1 MDRRDILEKI
11 FDEMESLKRS
21 LSRPRLKCFEM
32 EPLTLL
38 QWKVLLVIV
47 RLKKATTTE
56 ISSKIGIT
64 KSAVSQQIDALQKA
78 GYIKQ
83 LTDKDDRRKRI
94 YVPTKKAG
102 ELVERM
108 RNEFVS
114 HLDALFARLT
124 DDELMEFL
132 KILRKMNSRNGT

>member
-11 FDEMESLKRS
+11 FDEMEPLKRS

-83 LTDKDDRRKRI
+83 LTDKDDRRKSLRADE
-94 YVPTKKAG
+94 KG
-102 ELVERM
+102 GR
-108 RNEFVS
+108 
-114 HLDALFARLT
+114 AR
-124 DDELMEFL
+124 
-132 KILRKMNSRNGT
+132 